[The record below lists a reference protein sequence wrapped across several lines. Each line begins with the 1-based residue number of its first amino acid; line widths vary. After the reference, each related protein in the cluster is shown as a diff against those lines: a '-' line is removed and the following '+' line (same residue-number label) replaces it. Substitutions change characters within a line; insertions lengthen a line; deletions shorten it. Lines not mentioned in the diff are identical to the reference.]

1 MIFLYRLLHITPKYM
16 VASPE
21 LVITN
26 EYSIKSA
33 MWFYKTTV
41 VDKLDI
47 GKASI
52 SDVSILV
59 NGNPPN
65 GLADRESIYNKAI
78 EKLK

>member
-1 MIFLYRLLHITPKYM
+1 
-16 VASPE
+16 
-21 LVITN
+21 
-26 EYSIKSA
+26 